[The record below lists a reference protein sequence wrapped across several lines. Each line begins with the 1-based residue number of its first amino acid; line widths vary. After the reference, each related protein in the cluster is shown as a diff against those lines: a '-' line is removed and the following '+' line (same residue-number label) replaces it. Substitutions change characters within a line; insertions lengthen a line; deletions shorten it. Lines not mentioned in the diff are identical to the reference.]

1 VAQNLRRAHRNK
13 DVAVGLQP
21 TARFAVQVV
30 PAIEW
35 CEMPIA
41 TWCLLLG
48 LYLVLAGQT
57 SIDEIVAAA
66 MAAAAATLLTIIE
79 QRVSARRLSF
89 RRLAW
94 LRTISDTA
102 RALLLDPLRVAR
114 SLMSLSPPPG
124 TMIRE
129 PFISHGRDEASAG
142 QRAVL
147 GLSKSI
153 APNAYVIEVLW
164 PHRQLLLHRL
174 SDAGK

>member
-1 VAQNLRRAHRNK
+1 
-13 DVAVGLQP
+13 
-21 TARFAVQVV
+21 
-30 PAIEW
+30 
-35 CEMPIA
+35 MPIA

-57 SIDEIVAAA
+57 STDEIVAAA
-66 MAAAAATLLTIIE
+66 MAAAAATLLKILE
-79 QRVSARRLSF
+79 QLVSERRFRF

-94 LRTISDTA
+94 LHTIGDTA
-102 RALLLDPLRVAR
+102 RALMLDPPLVAR
-114 SLMSLSPPPG
+114 SLMSRSPPPG
-124 TMIRE
+124 AMIRE

-174 SDAGK
+174 SNADK